1 MLRRPRQ
8 PITLAGPEP
17 VSVARDA
24 RGIPQVSAR
33 SELGAYRGLGFCH
46 GRDRSIQLAVTR
58 LAGRGRMAE
67 QLRGGEELL
76 EIDVAFRKLGLHVGA
91 EDEAAKL
98 SPESAALV
106 GAYCAGVDEAL
117 GRRAPWELRLAGLR
131 RIDPWTPADCVIVSR
146 MAGWVALAQSQ
157 GEMEDLLVDLVR
169 AGVARELLEELFP
182 GRLAGLDEQLVR
194 GLRGA
199 RRLVP
204 EAVRW
209 STVLPRPVASN
220 NWALAPSRTLSGH
233 ALLANDPHLE
243 VGRLPAVWQEVGI
256 RAGER
261 WFAGATM
268 PGLPGMLI
276 GRTNDLAW
284 GATYAFMDATDSW
297 IEDCRDG
304 RCRRGDG
311 AWVAA
316 DERVETI
323 ARRGGAPVVLSVFET
338 DRGVLDGDPRE
349 PGLYRATRW
358 SAGRD
363 AGAASIEAAIALFRA
378 RDVGE
383 GMAAAG
389 RIESAFNWVL
399 ADGRGSIG
407 YQMSGLHPVRPPG
420 ASGLVPLPAWD
431 PASGWSGW
439 TAPEDLPRARDPQDG
454 IIVTA
459 NQDLGQLGRVRPQ
472 NLPMGG
478 SRAQRIEQLLR
489 ERDDWDVAGAAAVQL
504 DERSPQAERFMEHLR
519 PLLPPGENGDLLRA
533 WDASYPAA
541 SRAATLFER
550 WYRVLILEVVGSVAG
565 AEVARFLLDETG
577 IVADFYANL
586 DAILLSE
593 RSAWF
598 GGRTREQLYE
608 QAALR
613 ALATPARPWG
623 ERQRVTM
630 RHLLFGGRLPARLGF
645 DRGPFALPGS
655 RGTPRQGSVYRSGGR
670 ETSFAPSLRFV
681 TDLAEEVV
689 HSALAGGP
697 SDRRHSRWYVSCL
710 EDWLAG
716 TLTARRPPAP
726 PR

>member
-1 MLRRPRQ
+1 MPSRRSQ
-8 PITLAGPEP
+8 SITLPGTDP
-17 VSVARDA
+17 VTVTRDA
-24 RGIPQVSAR
+24 RGIPQVSAHT
-33 SELGAYRGLGFCH
+33 ELGAYRGLGFCH

-67 QLRGGEELL
+67 HLRGGEELV
-76 EIDVAFRKLGLHVGA
+76 EIDVAFRKLGLHVDA
-91 EDEAAKL
+91 REEVAKL
-98 SPESAALV
+98 SGDCAALV
-106 GAYCAGVDEAL
+106 GAYCAGVSEAL

-131 RIDPWTPADCVIVSR
+131 RLDPWTPQDCVIVSR
-146 MAGWVALAQSQ
+146 MAGWVSLAQSQ

-169 AGVARELLEELFP
+169 AGVARELLDELFP
-182 GRLAGLDEQLVR
+182 GQLGELDEELLR

-204 EAVRW
+204 GAVRW
-209 STVLPRPVASN
+209 SSALPRPVASN
-220 NWALAPSRTLSGH
+220 NWALGPSRTRSGR
-233 ALLANDPHLE
+233 ALLANDPHLD
-243 VGRLPAVWQEVGI
+243 VGRLPAVWQEVGV

-268 PGLPGMLI
+268 PGLPGMLV

-304 RCRRGDG
+304 SVRRGADT
-311 AWVAA
+311 WIAA
-316 DERVETI
+316 SERVETI
-323 ARRGGAPVVLSVFET
+323 RVRGGDPLELRVFET

-358 SAGRD
+358 SAGRG
-363 AGAASIEAAIALFRA
+363 AGAASIEAAIAMFRA
-378 RDVGE
+378 GDVGE

-389 RIESAFNWVL
+389 RIESAFNWVM
-399 ADGRGSIG
+399 ADRHGSIG
-407 YQMSGLHPVRPPG
+407 YQMSGLHPVRGPG
-420 ASGLVPLPAWD
+420 ASGLLPPPAWD
-431 PASGWSGW
+431 EATAWRGW
-439 TAPEDLPRARDPQDG
+439 TAPEDLPRVRDPAGG

-459 NQDLGQLGRVRPQ
+459 NQDLGQFGRVRPQ
-472 NLPMGG
+472 NLPMCD
-478 SRAQRIEQLLR
+478 SRATRIEELLR
-489 ERDDWDVAGAAAVQL
+489 ERDDWDVAGVAAVQL

-519 PLLPPGENGDLLRA
+519 PLLPPGRNGDLLRA
-533 WDASYPAA
+533 WDATYPPE

-550 WYRVLILEVVGSVAG
+550 WYRALILEVVGGVAG
-565 AEVARFLLDETG
+565 ADVARYLLDETG
-577 IVADFYANL
+577 IVADFYASF

-593 RSAWF
+593 RSGWF
-598 GGRTREQLYE
+598 GGRTREELYE
-608 QAALR
+608 QVALR
-613 ALATPARPWG
+613 ALATPAQPWG
-623 ERQRVTM
+623 ERQRVAL
-630 RHLLFGGRLPARLGF
+630 RHLLFGGRLPSWLGF

-655 RGTPRQGSVYRSGGR
+655 RGTPRQGVVYRSGGR
-670 ETSFAPSLRFV
+670 ETSFAPSLRLA
-681 TDLAEEVV
+681 TDFAEEVV

-716 TLTARRPPAP
+716 RLSARRPPEP

>member
-1 MLRRPRQ
+1 VPRHRNRVV
-8 PITLAGPEP
+8 TLEGADP
-17 VSVARDA
+17 VAVARDA

-33 SELGAYRGLGFCH
+33 TEPGAYRGLGFCH
-46 GRDRSIQLAVTR
+46 GRDRSIQLAITR

-67 QLRGGEELL
+67 HLRGGDDLL
-76 EIDVAFRKLGLHVGA
+76 EIDIAFRQLGLAVGA
-91 EDEAAKL
+91 GEEVSKL
-98 SPESAALV
+98 EPGSAALV
-106 GAYCAGVDEAL
+106 DAYCAGVNEAL

-131 RIDPWTPADCVIVSR
+131 RIDPWTPEDCVIVSR
-146 MAGWVALAQSQ
+146 LAGWVSLAQSQ

-182 GRLAGLDEQLVR
+182 GQLGGLDEGLVR
-194 GLRGA
+194 ELRGA

-209 STVLPRPVASN
+209 STALPRPVASN
-220 NWALAPSRTLSGH
+220 NWALAPSRTRSGH
-233 ALLANDPHLE
+233 ALMANDPHLD
-243 VGRLPAVWQEVGI
+243 VGRLPAVWQEVGV

-268 PGLPGMLI
+268 PGLPGLLV

-304 RCRRGDG
+304 RCRRGDDE
-311 AWVAA
+311 WVKAS
-316 DERVETI
+316 ERVETI
-323 ARRGGAPVVLSVFET
+323 ARRGSDPLVLSVFET

-349 PGLYRATRW
+349 SGLRRATRW
-358 SAGRD
+358 SAGRG
-363 AGAASIEAAIALFRA
+363 AGAASIEAAIAMFHA

-389 RIESAFNWVL
+389 RIESAFNWVM
-399 ADGRGSIG
+399 ADSRGSIG
-407 YQMSGLHPVRPPG
+407 YQMSGLHPVRGAG

-431 PASGWSGW
+431 ETTGWSGW
-439 TAPEDLPRARDPQDG
+439 TAPEDLPRTRDPQDG

-459 NQDLGQLGRVRPQ
+459 NQDLGHLGRVRPQ

-478 SRAQRIEQLLR
+478 SRAERIERLLR
-489 ERDDWDVAGAAAVQL
+489 ERGDWDVAGVAAVQL

-533 WDASYPAA
+533 WEATYPPE

-550 WYRVLILEVVGSVAG
+550 WYRALILDVVGGVAG
-565 AEVARFLLDETG
+565 ADVARFLLDETG

-586 DAILLSE
+586 LSE

-598 GGRTREQLYE
+598 GGRTREQVYE
-608 QAALR
+608 QVALR

-655 RGTPRQGSVYRSGGR
+655 RGTPRQGTVYRSGGR
-670 ETSFAPSLRFV
+670 ETSFAPSLRLV

-710 EDWLAG
+710 EDWLEG
-716 TLTARRPPAP
+716 RLVARRPPAP